1 MKTNSIMKTN
11 IEIMLLLAACSS
23 TSGVLL
29 SQTPELPNRVAA
41 GDVTTSRA
49 VLWSRS
55 SVTGNL
61 TFSIA
66 DNPAMVGAL
75 TRTVFVVDPLVP
87 AKAAFGGLN
96 PATQYYYTVTSPSGG
111 TDSGTLK
118 TASASSSIQGLRFGV
133 SGDSRGDLMPFN
145 SITNASTSGL
155 DFFVMLGDTI
165 YADVASPVLPGVA
178 QCQTLTEFSLKH
190 SEVLTGSSGLNAIAD
205 LRRSTSLWAT
215 IDDHEVTNDFS
226 GGAAPASDPRFD
238 NTGAFINETFLY
250 GTGMRAFLNY
260 QPVYRTFYGATGD
273 ARTANKRKLYRKQR
287 YGGDAAIFVTDARSF
302 RDVGLPPVTNPNDPA
317 QVTTFLINSFN
328 PARTMLGR
336 AQVDELK
343 SDLLAAEAQGTKWKF
358 VMVPEP
364 IQNLGVFAASDRF
377 EGYAAERTE
386 LLAFIQTN
394 NIKNVVFVAADIHGT
409 LVNNLTYQT
418 GPGQPQVLTGA
429 FEITTGA
436 IAYNAPFGPTVA
448 GIAAQLG
455 LITPAQYQTYLSL
468 PTAFKDVF
476 VQQLVD
482 AQVTPFGYDT
492 LGLSGSPINATLLAG
507 GYTATHVYGWTEF
520 EIAPATGVLTVTTW
534 GVDPASPGA
543 APSVQS
549 RFQVT
554 PQ

>member
-1 MKTNSIMKTN
+1 MKKT
-11 IEIMLLLAACSS
+11 ITILLLLAACGSLNIN
-23 TSGVLL
+23 TLA
-29 SQTPELPNRVAA
+29 QTAELPNRVAA
-41 GDVTTSRA
+41 GDVTTTRA

-55 SVTGNL
+55 SVAGSV

-66 DNPAMVGAL
+66 DNQAMIGAV
-75 TRTVFVVDPLVP
+75 TRTVLVADPIVP
-87 AKAAFGGLN
+87 AKVAFGGLS
-96 PATQYYYTVTSPSGG
+96 PATRYFYKVTSPSGG

-118 TASASSSIQGLRFGV
+118 TASASTSIQGLRFGV

-145 SITNASTSGL
+145 AITNAATSGL
-155 DFFVMLGDTI
+155 DFFVMLGDTV
-165 YADVASPVLPGVA
+165 YADVTSPVLPGVA

-190 SEVLTGSSGLNAIAD
+190 SEVLTGSAGLNAMAD

-226 GGAAPASDPRFD
+226 GGSAPSSDPRFD

-250 GTGMRAFLNY
+250 SAGMRAFLNY
-260 QPVYRTFYGATGD
+260 QPAYRTFYGATGD

-302 RDVGLPPVTNPNDPA
+302 RDVGLPPVTNPNDTA
-317 QVTTFLINSFN
+317 QVTAFLINSFN
-328 PARTMLGR
+328 PSRTMLGR

-343 SDLLAAEAQGTKWKF
+343 SDLLAAESQGTKWKF

-418 GPGQPQVLTGA
+418 GPGQPQILTGA
-429 FEITTGA
+429 FEVTTGA

-448 GIAAQLG
+448 GLAAQLG

-468 PTAFKDVF
+468 PTAFKDAF

-482 AQVTPFGYDT
+482 AQVTPLGYDT
-492 LGLSGSPINATLLAG
+492 VGLAGSPINATLLAG

-520 EIAPATGVLTVTTW
+520 EIAPTTGVLTVTTW
-534 GVDPASPGA
+534 GVDPASAGA
-543 APSVQS
+543 LPSVQN
-549 RFQVT
+549 RFQVA